1 MQDLLKNLPG
11 EFYKRTF
18 ILLSIL
24 IGLAINVYIVQ
35 KVVSLSTR
43 AAVSNVE
50 FYFTPETATIPPDTT
65 FKLMLNPGGQSISFV
80 QVHLYFN
87 NEVLELSGDVSLGS
101 ALTPVSVLNST
112 AIAVANQTGE
122 ITLIMTQDPGSPAPS
137 QAFELATMPFTF
149 VGSGTETATDITIVD
164 EDTQVVNAS
173 SESLSFTTRYASVN
187 STNVTPPKGFM
198 AMAAPLAKMFQGEC
212 PELHLSTAVGCVP
225 YSDSQAMATFFLAF
239 GMGIGGGIALILI
252 VFGSYQIMSSGGDP
266 KKVESGKALITSA
279 VMGLVMLVFSAYIL
293 NFVGVDLLG
302 IL

>member
-1 MQDLLKNLPG
+1 MKNLLKNLPG

-35 KVVSLSTR
+35 KVVLLSTR
-43 AAVSNVE
+43 AAVGSVE

-65 FKLMLNPGGQSISFV
+65 FKLMLNPGGQPISFV

-87 NEVLELSGDVSLGS
+87 TEILQLGGEIALGS

-112 AIAVANQTGE
+112 AIATANQTGE
-122 ITLIMTQDPGSPAPS
+122 ITLIMTQDPGSPSPS
-137 QAFELATMPFTF
+137 QTFELATIPFTY

-164 EDTQVVNAS
+164 EATQVVNAS
-173 SESLSFTTRYASVN
+173 SESLSFTTRYASIN
-187 STNVTPPKGFM
+187 STNVPQPKGFM
-198 AMAAPLAKMFQGEC
+198 AMAAPFAKMFQGEC
-212 PELHLSTAVGCVP
+212 SELYLSTAIGCVP

-239 GMGIGGGIALILI
+239 GMAIGGGIALILI
-252 VFGSYQIMSSGGDP
+252 VAGSYQVMSSSGDP
-266 KKVESGKALITSA
+266 KKVEAGKALITSA
-279 VMGLVMLVFSAYIL
+279 VMGLIMLVFSAYIL

-302 IL
+302 IF